1 MKNPESTINDP
12 GFFLTIL
19 RMSIKIVFNFVEF
32 NWRLSIYLKKIILL
46 LFLLIVFSCY
56 FVKAQPINGSG
67 GLLNIPNAEMR
78 KDGTFI
84 VGANYLPAGFTSS
97 AFPYNTGNYYF
108 NITFLPF
115 LEVTYRLTLMQMKFQ
130 DKPNFNEDRSFGLRL
145 RILKEKKYIPAIILG
160 GDDIYSSSGIGNG
173 NQYFGS
179 SYIVGTKTIEWNNNL
194 VSLNFGAGFNSFEK
208 ENLNGYFGGISYS
221 PQFFKLL
228 NLKAEFDTKAFN
240 FGASLLLF
248 DSFFLY
254 GFVNNCEHLVGGI
267 AYHIYLY

>member
-1 MKNPESTINDP
+1 MKNPEATINDP
-12 GFFLTIL
+12 VLILIIL
-19 RMSIKIVFNFVEF
+19 RMFIKIVFNFVEF
-32 NWRLSIYLKKIILL
+32 NSRNSLYLKKIILL
-46 LFLLIVFSCY
+46 AFLLIGFSCY
-56 FVKAQPINGSG
+56 FVKAQPTNGTG

-84 VGANYLPAGFTSS
+84 VGANYLPTGFTSS
-97 AFPYNTGNYYF
+97 VFPYNTGNYYF

-115 LEVTYRLTLMQMKFQ
+115 LEVTYRLTLMQLQFQ
-130 DKPNFNEDRSFGLRL
+130 DKSNFNEDRSFGLRI

-160 GDDIYSSSGIGNG
+160 GDDIYTTNAKGN
-173 NQYFGS
+173 NYFGS

-221 PQFFKLL
+221 PHFFKPL

-254 GFVNNCEHLVGGI
+254 GFVNNCEHFVGGI